1 MMTMKIRCTVQ
12 LDVIIYTVTDSDAKF
27 GSFPNKLC
35 VYYVSLAQ
43 RMSKC
48 YYNAVE
54 DLPLS
59 AKDTEYAPL
68 DCKGWCSKASRTV
81 NQAYSKYKHSL
92 RFRVRRYVV
101 TPTKSM
107 HRLQIRPIVHN

>member
-1 MMTMKIRCTVQ
+1 MTMMIRCTVQ
-12 LDVIIYTVTDSDAKF
+12 LDVNIYTVIDSDAKF

-35 VYYVSLAQ
+35 VYYFSFARGV
-43 RMSKC
+43 SKC
-48 YYNAVE
+48 HYNAVE

-59 AKDTEYAPL
+59 AKDTEYPPF
-68 DCKGWCSKASRTV
+68 DCKGWRSKRHAQSTRHR
-81 NQAYSKYKHSL
+81 A